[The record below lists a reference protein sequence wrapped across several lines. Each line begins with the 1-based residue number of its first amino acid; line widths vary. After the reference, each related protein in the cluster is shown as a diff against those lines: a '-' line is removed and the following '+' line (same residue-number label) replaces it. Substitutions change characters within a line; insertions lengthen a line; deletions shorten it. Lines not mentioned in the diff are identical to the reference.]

1 MIGASIIQSMN
12 TGILLAGY
20 KPELNLVLKALVVLA
35 VLIMQSPR
43 VSLRRLLR
51 RHE

>member
-1 MIGASIIQSMN
+1 MALIIQSMN

-20 KPELNLVLKALVVLA
+20 RPELNLVLKELVVLV

-43 VSLRRLLR
+43 FSLRCLLR
-51 RHE
+51 RYE